1 MTELEKIAYAKS
13 FIDNLAN
20 GINPLNGDP
29 IPDDDLVNNIRISR
43 CLFYVSGILQSVIA
57 HGGDPRPGS
66 KKKKESP
73 FSILPEQL
81 EGYVC
86 STEPISA
93 TAVCRK
99 LNWLIPAVKEKTMRG
114 MTAHRIISWLASL
127 GMIERRETSDG
138 TPKNFATLMGEEIGL
153 KNVTRYG
160 YGGKHYLLLFSERA
174 QQFVIDNI
182 DALSAFEPREKE
194 QEASEED

>member
-13 FIDNLAN
+13 FIDSLAN
-20 GINPLNGDP
+20 GINPLSGAP
-29 IPDDDLVNNIRISR
+29 VPEDDLVNNIRISR

-57 HGGDPRPGS
+57 HGGDPKPRS
-66 KKKKESP
+66 KKVKGRP

-99 LNWLIPAVKEKTMRG
+99 LNWLVPEVKDKVMKG
-114 MTAHRIISWLASL
+114 MTARHMIAWLESL
-127 GMIERRETSDG
+127 DLVERRELSDG
-138 TPKNFATLMGEEIGL
+138 IQRNFATPAGEGIGL

-160 YGGKHYLLLFSERA
+160 YGGKHYLLLFSEQA

-182 DALSAFEPREKE
+182 DALSAFELAEKLP
-194 QEASEED
+194 EASEED